1 MSRGGFREA
10 LAAALPLLFT
20 QEFCQLL
27 AIKVCL
33 VVLLT
38 LCVCA
43 CARVSA
49 YKQKHMSDG
58 LISRELRRPP
68 PAARRAKLQYRAQE
82 VPPAQRLIRPADIY
96 QRRGGAVS
104 RQGSLSHPRLFL
116 STPALKVNDI

>member
-20 QEFCQLL
+20 REFCQLL
-27 AIKVCL
+27 AIKICL

-38 LCVCA
+38 LCVCVRA
-43 CARVSA
+43 CACVSA
-49 YKQKHMSDG
+49 YKRKHMSDG

-82 VPPAQRLIRPADIY
+82 VPPALHLIRAADIY
-96 QRRGGAVS
+96 QHRVVLSRDRGHCLTPDFFYSRR
-104 RQGSLSHPRLFL
+104 L
-116 STPALKVNDI
+116 